1 MSDLGGGCR
10 DFLVEFPL
18 FIWEAAE
25 AQSVCVSNSP
35 KSDRY
40 LAKQGLFT
48 QSSGFLGF
56 FFPPCS
62 LHFSKIGPR
71 EAAWPL
77 IPTWDN

>member
-56 FFPPCS
+56 FFFP
-62 LHFSKIGPR
+62 LAAFIFPR
-71 EAAWPL
+71 LAPGKL
-77 IPTWDN
+77 LGL